1 MSPAPVERPSSLN
14 SSLALSHRNYIAIV
28 DRIVA
33 GSGPL
38 ARNPPES
45 SGLTTAFVCTFL
57 SLGLITPCF
66 PRDRALVLHGSL
78 ELRVPAHTERWFG
91 RAYLVRSG
99 LSSSVGLNAV
109 PLRSVQFT
117 SAKLG
122 WIRQIAARVGRSGR
136 LGCCRPHSAV
146 VDHTRLLPAPLGH
159 TRLSPAPLGHTR
171 LLSAPLGHTRLL
183 PAPLGHTRLSPAPL
197 GHTRLLSAPLG
208 HTRLSPAPLGHTR
221 LLPAP
226 LGHTRLSPA
235 LPDSAPRC
243 NCGRWHGPAPRP
255 EPREGTERW
264 DSRLSPAHPV
274 PARPRVPRS
283 APCSAERGLWARS
296 GDNALGS
303 AAAPG
308 GSGRCP
314 QGRKNH
320 PTPATFARS
329 FGVGAAKGK
338 RLQQQGSALEGSGP
352 AHAVGK
358 GMHSFVFSTPPVA
371 PTWESFPSLLHF
383 QLDPWKTL
391 NSIPLI
397 FRSSWPPPA
406 LRSQPAGTQPG
417 NTKEHGWQPAGDTEA
432 PGPEKQPWPQQPAWF
447 GAGNTHL
454 QATPPGTL
462 QKSFGHGAR

>member
-45 SGLTTAFVCTFL
+45 SGLTMAFVCTFL

-66 PRDRALVLHGSL
+66 PRDGALALHSSL
-78 ELRVPAHTERWFG
+78 ELRVPAHTERWA
-91 RAYLVRSG
+91 RL
-99 LSSSVGLNAV
+99 LSA
-109 PLRSVQFT
+109 T
-117 SAKLG
+117 
-122 WIRQIAARVGRSGR
+122 

-146 VDHTRLLPAPLGH
+146 VGH

-171 LLSAPLGHTRLL
+171 LLSAPLGCCRLHL
-183 PAPLGHTRLSPAPL
+183 ATLGS
-197 GHTRLLSAPLG
+197 S
-208 HTRLSPAPLGHTR
+208 
-221 LLPAP
+221 
-226 LGHTRLSPA
+226 A

-243 NCGRWHGPAPRP
+243 NGGRWQGPAPRP

-264 DSRLSPAHPV
+264 DSRRSPAHPV

-320 PTPATFARS
+320 PTPPMFARS

-397 FRSSWPPPA
+397 FRY
-406 LRSQPAGTQPG
+406 L
-417 NTKEHGWQPAGDTEA
+417 
-432 PGPEKQPWPQQPAWF
+432 
-447 GAGNTHL
+447 
-454 QATPPGTL
+454 
-462 QKSFGHGAR
+462 

>member
-33 GSGPL
+33 GSRPL

-66 PRDRALVLHGSL
+66 PRDGALALHGSL
-78 ELRVPAHTERWFG
+78 ELRVPAHTERWVSERRRNVQVG
-91 RAYLVRSG
+91 SAYLVRSG

-109 PLRSVQFT
+109 PSRSVQFT

-136 LGCCRPHSAV
+136 LGCCR
-146 VDHTRLLPAPLGH
+146 
-159 TRLSPAPLGHTR
+159 
-171 LLSAPLGHTRLL
+171 LLSATLGCCRLHS
-183 PAPLGHTRLSPAPL
+183 AALGCCRLHSAAL
-197 GHTRLLSAPLG
+197 GCCRLHSATLG
-208 HTRLSPAPLGHTR
+208 CCRLHSATLGCCR
-221 LLPAP
+221 LHSAT
-226 LGHTRLSPA
+226 LGSSA

-243 NCGRWHGPAPRP
+243 NGGRWQGPAPRP

-264 DSRLSPAHPV
+264 DSRRSPAHPV

-320 PTPATFARS
+320 PTPPMFARS

-397 FRSSWPPPA
+397 FRY
-406 LRSQPAGTQPG
+406 
-417 NTKEHGWQPAGDTEA
+417 
-432 PGPEKQPWPQQPAWF
+432 F
-447 GAGNTHL
+447 
-454 QATPPGTL
+454 
-462 QKSFGHGAR
+462 

>member
-66 PRDRALVLHGSL
+66 PRDGALALHGSL
-78 ELRVPAHTERWFG
+78 ELRVPAHTERWVSE
-91 RAYLVRSG
+91 RRR
-99 LSSSVGLNAV
+99 N
-109 PLRSVQFT
+109 VQFT

-136 LGCCRPHSAV
+136 LGCCRLLSATLGCRRPHSA
-146 VDHTRLLPAPLGH
+146 RLGCC
-159 TRLSPAPLGHTR
+159 R
-171 LLSAPLGHTRLL
+171 LLSATLGCCRLHS
-183 PAPLGHTRLSPAPL
+183 ATLGCCRLHSATL
-197 GHTRLLSAPLG
+197 GCCRLHSATLG
-208 HTRLSPAPLGHTR
+208 CCRLHSATLGCCR
-221 LLPAP
+221 LHSAT
-226 LGHTRLSPA
+226 LGCCRLHSATLGSSA

-243 NCGRWHGPAPRP
+243 NGGRWQGPAPRP

-320 PTPATFARS
+320 PTPPMFARS

-383 QLDPWKTL
+383 QLDP
-391 NSIPLI
+391 
-397 FRSSWPPPA
+397 
-406 LRSQPAGTQPG
+406 
-417 NTKEHGWQPAGDTEA
+417 
-432 PGPEKQPWPQQPAWF
+432 
-447 GAGNTHL
+447 
-454 QATPPGTL
+454 
-462 QKSFGHGAR
+462 

>member
-1 MSPAPVERPSSLN
+1 MFSSPQLSSDGFGK
-14 SSLALSHRNYIAIV
+14 SR
-28 DRIVA
+28 
-33 GSGPL
+33 
-38 ARNPPES
+38 PES
-45 SGLTTAFVCTFL
+45 
-57 SLGLITPCF
+57 
-66 PRDRALVLHGSL
+66 
-78 ELRVPAHTERWFG
+78 
-91 RAYLVRSG
+91 
-99 LSSSVGLNAV
+99 AV
-109 PLRSVQFT
+109 
-117 SAKLG
+117 
-122 WIRQIAARVGRSGR
+122 RVG
-136 LGCCRPHSAV
+136 SAV
-146 VDHTRLLPAPLGH
+146 VGQTRLL
-159 TRLSPAPLGHTR
+159 SAPLGHTR

-183 PAPLGHTRLSPAPL
+183 SAAVGQ
-197 GHTRLLSAPLG
+197 TRLLSAPLG
-208 HTRLSPAPLGHTR
+208 HTRLHS
-221 LLPAP
+221 
-226 LGHTRLSPA
+226 A

-243 NCGRWHGPAPRP
+243 NGGRWLGPAPRP

-264 DSRLSPAHPV
+264 DSRLSPGHPV

-320 PTPATFARS
+320 PTPAMFARS

-383 QLDPWKTL
+383 QLDPWKTP

-397 FRSSWPPPA
+397 FRCQRHEVLLPFRSSWPPPA